1 MSRFIIKSTGTIRQ
15 VAKEFLEQYVDKRIF
30 AIYGKLGAGKT
41 TFIKALCGELGV
53 NEIVSSPSFAIINE
67 YFSDRYGPIYH
78 FDFFRMED
86 LEEAYDIG
94 YEDYFYSGQYCFI
107 EWADKIQAILPSEAI
122 HVHMMV
128 NEKSVRILE
137 IFE

>member
-41 TFIKALCGELGV
+41 TFIKALCSELGV

-67 YFSDRYGPIYH
+67 YFSDRYGRIYH